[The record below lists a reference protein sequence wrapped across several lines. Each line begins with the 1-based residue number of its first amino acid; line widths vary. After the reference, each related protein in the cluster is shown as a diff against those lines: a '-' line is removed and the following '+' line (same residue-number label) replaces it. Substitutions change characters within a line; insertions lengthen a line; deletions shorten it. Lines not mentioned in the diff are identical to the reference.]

1 MVGLGK
7 IIDGSSMEV
16 GPSMGLSRGRFK
28 VVAVPVP
35 VRAVRKP
42 EAMPTRALVPA
53 CDGDRRTVRGPL
65 VHVSKSRGGSDKE

>member
-42 EAMPTRALVPA
+42 EAMPTRALEPA
-53 CDGDRRTVRGPL
+53 CDGD
-65 VHVSKSRGGSDKE
+65 